1 MKLNGIIGKGTGKLG
16 SSVFAI
22 SGGVQIMRE
31 YNPVVSN
38 PNTEAQIAQRAKL
51 KLMSQLAA
59 VMAPGIMFVKM
70 GLVSA
75 RNQFVSKNIGLA
87 TYGESEPEQA
97 SVDLTKIQLTPSNVA
112 MRPLGE
118 VTLSTGTLHLA
129 LGDDNGPTFSRVVYV
144 VYAKTADGDLVYVA
158 SKSVTEPGSNK
169 TYPTTMSCNYSNV
182 VVYAFGVNDKNSNAT
197 IRYENYVAEQGDSD
211 ATLDTLK
218 LFKSADYGLTMS
230 VAVEVTES

>member
-22 SGGVQIMRE
+22 SGGEQVVRE

-59 VMAPGIMFVKM
+59 AMAPGIMFVKM

-87 TYGESEPEQA
+87 TYGVSEPEQA
-97 SVDLTKIQLTPSNVA
+97 SIDLTKIQLTPSNIG
-112 MRPLGE
+112 MRPFGQVSLGE
-118 VTLSTGTLHLA
+118 GTLHLA
-129 LGDDNGPTFSRVVYV
+129 LADDGGKDFSRVVYV
-144 VYAKTADGDLVYVA
+144 VYGKTAEGELVYVA
-158 SKSVTEPGSNK
+158 SKSVAEPGVNH
-169 TYPTTMSCNYSNV
+169 TYPTFLSCSWGNV

-197 IRYENYVAEQGDSD
+197 IRYENYVAEQGDVD

-218 LFKSADYGLTMS
+218 VFRSTDYGLTMS